1 MARRTFTMVD
11 VTDYAA
17 LEIMR
22 LADAPPG
29 GTRWLA
35 GLSLPERAA

>member
-1 MARRTFTMVD
+1 MVD

-22 LADAPPG
+22 RAQAPPG
-29 GTRWLA
+29 GACGSA
-35 GLSLPERAA
+35 GLSLPEHAA